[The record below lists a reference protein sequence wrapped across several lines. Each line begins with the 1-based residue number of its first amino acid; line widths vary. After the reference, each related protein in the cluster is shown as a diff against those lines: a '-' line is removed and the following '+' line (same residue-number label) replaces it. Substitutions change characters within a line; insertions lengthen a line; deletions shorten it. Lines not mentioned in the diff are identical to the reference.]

1 MKKTYEEKL
10 AKYWD
15 NTINP
20 ITGWKPTK
28 EYDRRL
34 ALEEER
40 EKSTPVELYL
50 NDLAY
55 YEQEEIESK
64 ESNI

>member
-1 MKKTYEEKL
+1 MNKTYKEKL

-15 NTINP
+15 NKINP

-34 ALEEER
+34 ALEQQR

-50 NDLAY
+50 NDVAY
-55 YEQEEIESK
+55 YEQEANNLNES
-64 ESNI
+64 I